1 MQYISFSGLCYNS
14 AMKNTKKA
22 VSRNQSKRKQAKPA
36 MPTPVKRPRGRP
48 PKVRPEEPPAPPPAQ
63 DAQLLETLLLRLVSP
78 LKSLPVQTNEA
89 VFYIRPEDIAYLTTT
104 ADRRILIVDR
114 AGREWQRFDMLSA
127 LEKRLSADPR
137 FFRSHKSFLINVFAV
152 KTLRKNPETNGL
164 EVTFGDQVKGA
175 AAVSAGNLKQ
185 LRALLEL

>member
-1 MQYISFSGLCYNS
+1 
-14 AMKNTKKA
+14 
-22 VSRNQSKRKQAKPA
+22 
-36 MPTPVKRPRGRP
+36 
-48 PKVRPEEPPAPPPAQ
+48 
-63 DAQLLETLLLRLVSP
+63 
-78 LKSLPVQTNEA
+78 
-89 VFYIRPEDIAYLTTT
+89 
-104 ADRRILIVDR
+104 
-114 AGREWQRFDMLSA
+114 MLSA

>member
-1 MQYISFSGLCYNS
+1 
-14 AMKNTKKA
+14 MKNTKKA
-22 VSRNQSKRKQAKPA
+22 VSPKSPSRKRAAPA
-36 MPTPVKRPRGRP
+36 RIAPAKRPRGRP
-48 PKVRPEEPPAPPPAQ
+48 PKVRPEEPPAPPPAD

-104 ADRRILIVDR
+104 EDRRILIVDR
-114 AGREWQRFDMLSA
+114 SGREWQRFDMLSA
-127 LEKRLSADPR
+127 LEKRLGPDPR

-152 KTLRKNPETNGL
+152 KTLRKNPQTNAL

>member
-1 MQYISFSGLCYNS
+1 
-14 AMKNTKKA
+14 MKNMKKS
-22 VSRNQSKRKQAKPA
+22 VSPKSSKRKPAKSA
-36 MPTPVKRPRGRP
+36 MPAPVKRPRGRP
-48 PKVRPEEPPAPPPAQ
+48 PKVRPENPPAPPPTQ
-63 DAQLLETLLLRLVSP
+63 DAQIIETLLLRLVSP

-104 ADRRILIVDR
+104 EDRRILIVDR

-127 LEKRLSADPR
+127 LEKRLNADPR